1 MKKIKYLVFGL
12 LSMFVLTLSVN
23 ASTTV
28 QNKQELLDA
37 LAAGETEIALSAD
50 ITGISSNIIVS
61 GEGKNITIDGNGFA
75 LKGTAA
81 KMLEIHAIDEN
92 ADSLV
97 SLLTVTLRNV
107 TIETSKSAGRAVDT
121 RTGNIK
127 LILDGAALKTTSV
140 ANNQTLTIGGN
151 EPENISV
158 ELINN
163 SVIEAGKAGYGI
175 IAFNPATI
183 KITNSTVTGYAALYM
198 KVGSEGSKI
207 TVTNSTLEG
216 KNDYSGYTDNFGTI
230 AFETDNIELNTID
243 STIKASGNGT
253 AYQVIFGG
261 TVNST
266 TGIDNKITIKGGEFV
281 VKPEGYV
288 TANDSLD
295 ITVGAGVSSN
305 IDIPTEYLADDV
317 EVIENAEGTVTVVEK
332 YDIIVSKPEN
342 GTVTVDKTE
351 AIAGETVKV
360 TVVPDKGY
368 ETKSITANGEE
379 IKDNKFIMPNKD
391 VKIEVKF
398 EAIKTVPSTNN
409 QTNTNIDT
417 NPKTGDNIYAYVIIS
432 LIALLGLGITSKIK
446 ITD

>member
-1 MKKIKYLVFGL
+1 MKKLKYLVFGL
-12 LSMFVLTLSVN
+12 LSMFALTLSVN

-28 QNKQELLDA
+28 QNKQELVDA

-81 KMLEIHAIDEN
+81 KMLEIHAVDEN

-97 SLLTVTLRNV
+97 SLLTVTLKNV

-127 LILDGAALKTTSV
+127 LILDETTLKTTGDG
-140 ANNQTLTIGGN
+140 NNQTLTIGGY
-151 EPENISV
+151 EPENISI

-183 KITNSTVTGYAALYM
+183 KITNSNVIGYAALYM
-198 KVGSEGSKI
+198 KDGSEGSKI
-207 TVTNSTLEG
+207 TVTKSILEG
-216 KNDYSGYTDNFGTI
+216 KNDNNGASDDFGTI
-230 AFETDNIELNTID
+230 AFETDNIELTAIN
-243 STIKASGNGT
+243 STIKASGTGA
-253 AYQVIFGG
+253 AYQVVFGG
-261 TVNST
+261 NVNAK
-266 TGIDNKITIKGGEFV
+266 TGIDNKINITGGELV

-288 TANDSLD
+288 TTNETLD
-295 ITVGAGVSSN
+295 ITVGIGVSSN

-317 EVIENAEGTVTVVEK
+317 EVIENADGTVTVVEK
-332 YDIIVSKPEN
+332 HDIIVTKPKN
-342 GTVTVDKTE
+342 GTVTVDKTT
-351 AIAGETVKV
+351 AIAGETVNV

-446 ITD
+446 VID